1 MWPEDAGWI
10 SSEILFLANKV
21 LLLEKNF
28 EFVSAFFEKGQ
39 ERSSLNMTVFDQC
52 SY

>member
-10 SSEILFLANKV
+10 SSEILFLAKKV

-28 EFVSAFFEKGQ
+28 EFVFGLF
-39 ERSSLNMTVFDQC
+39 
-52 SY
+52 